1 MRIDLRTR
9 QEAVACP
16 VPASVIL
23 DIPKPPLTPDQ
34 IRAMAAKLTF
44 VTSGVPKDARI
55 EVFCAKGIRAALAA
69 AILFQAGFSGVVNLG
84 GALCPQPS
92 TVLAGTVTPAQHA
105 AIVDFVRSHAVRD
118 DAEFHAF
125 VRSIGVDPHDA
136 EPIVYQLA
144 YALSRQPR

>member
-16 VPASVIL
+16 VPASVVL

-34 IRAMAAKLTF
+34 IGEMAAKLMA
-44 VTSGVPKDARI
+44 VTSGVPRDALI
-55 EVFCAKGIRAALAA
+55 EVFCAKGIRSMLAT
-69 AILFQAGFSGVVNLG
+69 AILRQAGFSGVVNLG
-84 GALCPQPS
+84 GAQCPS
-92 TVLAGTVTPAQHA
+92 VVLAGTVTPTQRA
-105 AIVDFVRSHAVRD
+105 AIVNFILSHPVRD

-125 VRSIGVDPHDA
+125 VQSIGVDPHDA

-144 YALSRQPR
+144 YELSRRAR

>member
-23 DIPKPPLTPDQ
+23 DVPKPPLSPDQ
-34 IRAMAAKLTF
+34 IGSMAAKLMA
-44 VTSGVPKDARI
+44 VTSGVPRDARI
-55 EVFCAKGIRAALAA
+55 EVFCAKGIRSRLAT
-69 AILFQAGFSGVVNLG
+69 AILLQAGFSGVVNLG
-84 GALCPQPS
+84 GAQCPS
-92 TVLAGTVTPAQHA
+92 VVLAGVVTPEQRA
-105 AIVDFVRSHAVRD
+105 AIVDFVLSHAVRD

-136 EPIVYQLA
+136 EPVVYQLA
-144 YALSRQPR
+144 YDLSRRPW